1 MREKATEKA
10 INRSE
15 CKRNSKVVLGEAGAE
30 VEEHRRDSGGQL
42 QDLQTV
48 ERQTDLLLR
57 NDKLLHVLLIAI
69 TSSMGI

>member
-30 VEEHRRDSGGQL
+30 VEEHK
-42 QDLQTV
+42 
-48 ERQTDLLLR
+48 ERQWR
-57 NDKLLHVLLIAI
+57 PIAGP
-69 TSSMGI
+69 TNCGKTN